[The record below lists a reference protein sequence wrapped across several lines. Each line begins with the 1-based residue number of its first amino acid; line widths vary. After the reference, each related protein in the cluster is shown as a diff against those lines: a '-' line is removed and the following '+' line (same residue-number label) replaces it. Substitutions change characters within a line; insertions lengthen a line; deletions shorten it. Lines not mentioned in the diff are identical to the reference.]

1 MEPFV
6 SRALTDVRK
15 ASGVG
20 TLIVSFVRISNG
32 SLKMLCSRN
41 PYANGARHVQPEPP
55 RTFQTTARFNPA
67 LPRSTVGL
75 DHSSRFP
82 NGDAKPAFLN

>member
-1 MEPFV
+1 V
-6 SRALTDVRK
+6 ALTVVRN
-15 ASGVG
+15 ACGVG

-67 LPRSTVGL
+67 LPSRTVGL

-82 NGDAKPAFLN
+82 NGEVKRASLN